1 MVISKKRRIFALTN
15 KNNRMPMLNLT
26 HYFPITDPTLIFFV
40 VLLIV
45 LFAPIIMGK
54 LRIPHIIGMVL
65 AGIIIGKYGLNIL
78 ERDSS
83 FELFGRVGLYYIMFL
98 AALEMDMEGMKKNK
112 SRLLIY
118 GLLTCFVPFTLTY
131 LMSIHLL
138 HYSTKAS
145 LLLSCIMA
153 SNTLIAYP
161 IVSRFGLQQKP
172 SVTLSVGSSMLS
184 LLIALVIL
192 AGLVASFG
200 EHDGVLFW
208 IFFATKFAAYC
219 GFMIFL
225 IPRLTR
231 WFLRRY
237 SDAVMQFIFVMAM
250 LFMSAALSQIVGI
263 EGVFGAFF
271 AGLILNRY
279 IPHISPLMN
288 RLEFIGNALF
298 IPYFLI
304 GVGMLIN
311 VNLLFQG
318 GHILWVIFCIVFFGT
333 LGKAIAAYAACL
345 GFRLPLSS
353 GHMMFGL
360 TSAHAAGSIAMVM
373 VGMNILIGPNTY
385 LVNDDMLN
393 GVVIMIL
400 FTCIISSLLTDW
412 SSRKIILRDKE
423 LPEAEDEKKGNDEKI
438 LIPVRYPE
446 YADNLMDLALL
457 VRNQKLNRGLVCLNV
472 VYDDKDMRY
481 NQEQGRLLLDH
492 CSQLAAATDVR
503 TQTQV
508 RIAANIAN
516 GIKHAFN
523 EFQCS
528 EIIIGM
534 HMHPE
539 RSPKFWGEFHQS
551 LFNGLSRQII
561 MARVI
566 QPLNTIRRIQVAVPS
581 RAEFEPG
588 FYRWLERLSRMA
600 GNLDCRIQFHGRTE
614 TLALINE
621 YIQNRHHEVRADYAV
636 MNHWNEMPQLAAQI
650 SHDHMLVVVTA
661 RKGTVSYK
669 TALERLP
676 EEITR
681 FFSGT
686 NLMIIFPD
694 QYGDSSGEQLTFA
707 EPQHQEEIS
716 AYEAF
721 SQWIR
726 KKMRR

>member
-1 MVISKKRRIFALTN
+1 MVNSKNDVSLHLQTK
-15 KNNRMPMLNLT
+15 NRMPMLNLT

-65 AGIIIGKYGLNIL
+65 AGIVVGKYGLNIL

-138 HYSTKAS
+138 HYSTKSS

-161 IVSRFGLQQKP
+161 IVSRYGLQQKP

-200 EHDGVLFW
+200 EHDGILFW
-208 IFFATKFAAYC
+208 IFFAAKFAAYC

-412 SSRKIILRDKE
+412 SSQKIILRDKE

-446 YADNLMDLALL
+446 YADSLMDLALL

-481 NQEQGRLLLDH
+481 NQEQGRQLLDH
-492 CSQLAAATDVR
+492 CSQLAAATDVM

-621 YIQNRHHEVRADYAV
+621 YIQNRHHEVRADYAL

-650 SHDHMLVVVTA
+650 SNDHMLVVITA

-694 QYGDSSGEQLTFA
+694 QYGDSSGDQLTFA